1 MNPNMTAL
9 TFLLN
14 VLQTNETVG
23 AFDLAAFEAT
33 NATGRCPNRRTAAR
47 RRAAGGRVSRG
58 SSARRDRELRRHL
71 TEPDDQQRASG
82 SVACGKWAK
91 KQKTKAVEKRLNTF
105 LARITKKQNAFIHLK
120 ANEIYAMVLKEL
132 LRIYTSKFYGYSDV
146 CDQMRILGEDLQH
159 KVVDLAND
167 GPLNHVECSI
177 DDKEDSGEIV
187 PDFVEDHEYKSGEDE
202 GLAKKNET
210 SDFF

>member
-33 NATGRCPNRRTAAR
+33 NATAVVPERRPPH
-47 RRAAGGRVSRG
+47 AGGPLEAEFLEGLPLAEIEAFVDIQLNRTINKGERESR
-58 SSARRDRELRRHL
+58 LR
-71 TEPDDQQRASG
+71 
-82 SVACGKWAK
+82 KWAK
-91 KQKTKAVEKRLNTF
+91 QQKAKAVEKRLNTF

-132 LRIYTSKFYGYSDV
+132 LRIYSVKFYGYSDV
-146 CDQMRILGEDLQH
+146 CDQMRILGEDLQQ
-159 KVVDLAND
+159 KVVELANE

-177 DDKEDSGEIV
+177 DEKEDSGEIV
-187 PDFVEDHEYKSGEDE
+187 PDSMEVDPMYKSGEDE